1 MLIDHK
7 SIITNDPKKTLNPS
21 LKIFLNSSGREN
33 LWILTAHSA
42 VIVPIISHISSIYFL
57 CAELTPQ
64 AYKLCAVTRE
74 HLHLQGVPSP
84 QTVHRTVW
92 GFTLCEAPSYYF
104 AVFKA
109 ENGDQ
114 RRCLWTLA
122 RDNIPCIP
130 FHADA
135 LYEAITL
142 LSLILIESK
151 CCFSGSYQ
159 LCS

>member
-1 MLIDHK
+1 M
-7 SIITNDPKKTLNPS
+7 IICYKTKGSPQAALY
-21 LKIFLNSSGREN
+21 IYRYG
-33 LWILTAHSA
+33 HSN
-42 VIVPIISHISSIYFL
+42 SIYFL
-57 CAELTPQ
+57 CAEVTPQ

-74 HLHLQGVPSP
+74 RLHLQGVPSP

-114 RRCLWTLA
+114 RRRLWTLA

-130 FHADA
+130 FHAAA
-135 LYEAITL
+135 LYEADTL

-151 CCFSGSYQ
+151 CCFPEIRKSALDNQIIIVYNSRVYCKG
-159 LCS
+159 